1 MAYTKKGMP
10 TEYKTT
16 GQIFGPETLF
26 RSVVLEPACK
36 TGLLKRIVGEVTIHQ
51 KSNIFIFNT
60 ITIV

>member
-1 MAYTKKGMP
+1 MP
-10 TEYKTT
+10 TEYKTK